1 MNNLLRLYY
10 FICATLGL
18 FSTFGFAA
26 WQFRG
31 SAARSLDLPEG
42 LAMGAKE
49 KRRLKHYFYG
59 TTYLAALMC
68 CLRNQ
73 SRNRR
78 EKHLFTNLSAL
89 AYSFDDLVDV
99 FQDDALNVL
108 WKDNP
113 EDYGLANDQRGLALH
128 LLHNIYREL
137 PEQDLGQFRA
147 YMHQVFNL
155 ETTGRQRGQMFSPT
169 EASKYPAE
177 VGNKYSPE
185 RQVMEL
191 EKITAEKGG
200 YSVLLFRSV
209 LSHPLTEEEKNAL
222 YQFGYLIQ
230 CCDDIFDLWH
240 DRQAGI
246 ITLPT
251 CLAER
256 NEIGLLIKI
265 FEQQVNATQQA
276 FRQTSYSSAQVETAL
291 SIIHYLVS
299 ITRVCLRHY
308 SDLKRK
314 YGTLPLDDRTT
325 IVVDMERWTNRFR
338 AIRYLLRPL

>member
-1 MNNLLRLYY
+1 MWLLL
-10 FICATLGL
+10 
-18 FSTFGFAA
+18 TFGRAVWHF
-26 WQFRG
+26 QG

-73 SRNRR
+73 SRSRR

-99 FQDDALNVL
+99 FQDDELNVI

-128 LLHNIYREL
+128 LLHNIYRAL
-137 PEQDLGQFRA
+137 PEQDLGQFRV

-155 ETTGRQRGQMFSPT
+155 ETTGRQRNQQFSPT
-169 EASKYPAE
+169 EASANQA
-177 VGNKYSPE
+177 GNAKKLPPE
-185 RQVMEL
+185 SRVTEL
-191 EKITAEKGG
+191 KKITAEKGG

-209 LSHPLTEEEKNAL
+209 LSHPLSEEEKSAL
-222 YQFGYLIQ
+222 YHFGYLIQ

-246 ITLPT
+246 STLPT

-265 FEQQVNATQQA
+265 FEQQVSATQKA
-276 FRQTSYSSAQVETAL
+276 FRQTSYSSPKVETAL
-291 SIIHYLVS
+291 NIIHYLVS

-314 YGTLPLDDRTT
+314 CGTLPLDDRTT
-325 IVVDMERWTNRFR
+325 MVVDMERWTNRFR